1 MQEIQ
6 LVPHTT
12 RPEDCFV
19 FIPDKILPYLA
30 HFTICITV
38 NYYIKNIKQWNKTL
52 NLRIF
57 FRQWKKKY
65 HCKKFYNCVN

>member
-19 FIPDKILPYLA
+19 FIPDKILPYL
-30 HFTICITV
+30 HISKF
-38 NYYIKNIKQWNKTL
+38 L
-52 NLRIF
+52 NFF
-57 FRQWKKKY
+57 FRTQLITNTMSPDKSPLPTPVPLAITTY
-65 HCKKFYNCVN
+65 